1 MIEINFS
8 VCEIIWIYPI
18 YILYWYMD
26 LRRKSK
32 DLTGKKFPTYMGNNF
47 LSNHGAET
55 QIIGE
60 FTNSL
65 RFVYSPLSKERK
77 HMENTVKEIVAKD
90 VLGAKIVAKPINI
103 IKCSQADF
111 ETGRETVIQTVK
123 DNAEAFGITDEKAIL
138 EQITIK
144 CEQYDREHEVKGG
157 THQDCVKG
165 KARTILQDRLLP
177 ALKEYN
183 ACTKSDGLHGKGNC
197 ELETVTLNY
206 KAVKTETTDETTN
219 DENENA
225 EPVVTEEN
233 EKTK

>member
-8 VCEIIWIYPI
+8 VCEIVCVYQYYCVLLGMRFMPKKDNLNRSDSQT
-18 YILYWYMD
+18 LYVNLSD
-26 LRRKSK
+26 LNLNS
-32 DLTGKKFPTYMGNNF
+32 
-47 LSNHGAET
+47 
-55 QIIGE
+55 IIGE
-60 FTNSL
+60 SMNDSHSL
-65 RFVYSPLSKERK
+65 GSLQSKEREQ
-77 HMENTVKEIVAKD
+77 MDNAVKEIVAG
-90 VLGAKIVAKPINI
+90 VGIVTKPVNV

-111 ETGRETVIQTVK
+111 ETGRESVIQTVK
-123 DNAEAFGITDEKAIL
+123 DNAEAFGITDEKAIS

-183 ACTKSDGLHGKGNC
+183 DCTKSDGLHGKGNC
-197 ELETVTLNY
+197 ELETVNLNY
-206 KAVKTETTDETTN
+206 KAVKSETTDETS
-219 DENENA
+219 DDENA
-225 EPVVTEEN
+225 EPVETEEN

>member
-1 MIEINFS
+1 MNDS
-8 VCEIIWIYPI
+8 
-18 YILYWYMD
+18 
-26 LRRKSK
+26 
-32 DLTGKKFPTYMGNNF
+32 
-47 LSNHGAET
+47 H
-55 QIIGE
+55 
-60 FTNSL
+60 SL
-65 RFVYSPLSKERK
+65 GSLQSKEREQMK
-77 HMENTVKEIVAKD
+77 NTVKEIVAG
-90 VLGAKIVAKPINI
+90 VGIVTKSANV

-111 ETGRETVIQTVK
+111 ETGRESVIQTVK

-183 ACTKSDGLHGKGNC
+183 ECTKSDGLHGKGNC

-206 KAVKTETTDETTN
+206 KAVKSETTAETS
-219 DENENA
+219 DAENA
-225 EPVVTEEN
+225 EPVETEEN